1 MAAHAFDLPLREFC
15 QQVAAFGV
23 GCTLLH
29 STFCVLNDIFDRDL
43 DGLVGEY
50 RVSWRSRRLINAY
63 AF

>member
-50 RVSWRSRRLINAY
+50 SCVMEEPASN
-63 AF
+63 